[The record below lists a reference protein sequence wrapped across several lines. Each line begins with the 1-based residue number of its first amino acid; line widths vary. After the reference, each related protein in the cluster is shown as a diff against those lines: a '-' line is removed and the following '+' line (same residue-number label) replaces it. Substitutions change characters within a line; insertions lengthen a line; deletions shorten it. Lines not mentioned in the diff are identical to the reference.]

1 MRVAAETLPEAA
13 VSVSCDLTK
22 LHELTL
28 RGNVAEVLAQMER
41 NEKTEKGEYC
51 IVFDLRRVPKREETV
66 QADISLEAR
75 LVEAMVTG
83 DCSLRDASKALIE
96 AGNKKN
102 AVYAASLRLKKLFE
116 EE

>member
-1 MRVAAETLPEAA
+1 VAAETLPEAA

-28 RGNVAEVLAQMER
+28 RGPIAEVLRRMEQ
-41 NEKTEKGEYC
+41 NAKTEKGEYC
-51 IVFDLRRVPKREETV
+51 IVFDLRQVPKIVEKP
-66 QADISLEAR
+66 QADISLEAQ
-75 LVEAMVTG
+75 LVEAMLKS

-102 AVYAASLRLKKLFE
+102 AVYAASLRLKELFE

>member
-1 MRVAAETLPEAA
+1 MRVAAETLPEAE

-28 RGNVAEVLAQMER
+28 RGNIADVLTQMEQ

-51 IVFDLRRVPKREETV
+51 IVFDLRKVPKKEKAV
-66 QADISLEAR
+66 QADIRMEAQ
-75 LVEAMVTG
+75 LVETMLAG
-83 DCSLRDASKALIE
+83 DCSLRDASKALVE